1 MTCGELIARCMTSRC
16 EFCSYRER
24 CKMFYNAFHFWPYQ
38 YPFYYKTDTPEEKK
52 FKQMKIR

>member
-1 MTCGELIARCMTSRC
+1 MTSRC